1 MTHVKISASRF
12 KSEIQNSEPIING
25 RNDSKH
31 IELTSQNTI
40 LEKEE
45 QMANKIRNDACR
57 CW

>member
-31 IELTSQNTI
+31 IELASHNII

-45 QMANKIRNDACR
+45 QMANKIRNDACL